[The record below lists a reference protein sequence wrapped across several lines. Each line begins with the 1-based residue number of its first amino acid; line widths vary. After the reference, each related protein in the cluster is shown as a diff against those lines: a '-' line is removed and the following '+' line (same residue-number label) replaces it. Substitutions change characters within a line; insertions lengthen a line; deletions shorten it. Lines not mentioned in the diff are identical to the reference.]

1 MKWIVM
7 GLLATVLAA
16 VLFVLAPALSNMTA
30 LAVEGA
36 KTVEDRLA
44 EYGPAVEDRLRP
56 KFQEAGCAYPP
67 ARLALLAF
75 KEEKTLEV
83 YTPDRQGNWRR
94 VAVYPILATSGHLG
108 PKLREGDY
116 QVPEGVYPV
125 TFLNANSRF
134 HLSLRLGYPNTY
146 DRAKARAEGRENLG
160 GDIMIHGNAVSIG
173 CLAMGDPAAEDLF
186 ILAARAGIAQ
196 TEVVIAPVDFR
207 KRGLPEALPPMPEWT
222 GELYRALRA
231 KLEEFPVQ
239 P

>member
-1 MKWIVM
+1 M
-7 GLLATVLAA
+7 GLFAVVLAA
-16 VLFVLAPALSNMTA
+16 VLFVLEPALSNMTA
-30 LAVEGA
+30 LAVEGS

-44 EYGPAVEDRLRP
+44 EHGPAVEARLRP
-56 KFQEAGCAYPP
+56 KFREAGCAYPP

-75 KEEKTLEV
+75 KEEKKLEV
-83 YTPDRQGNWRR
+83 YAPDGRGNWRC
-94 VAVYPILATSGHLG
+94 VASYPILAASGHLG

-116 QVPEGVYPV
+116 QVPEGIYPV

-134 HLSLRLGYPNTY
+134 HLSLRLGYPNEH

-186 ILAARAGIAQ
+186 VLAARAGLPQ

-207 KRGLPEALPPMPEWT
+207 KRKLPEPMPPLPAWA
-222 GELYRALRA
+222 GELYRILES
-231 KLEEFPVQ
+231 KLKEFPAQ
-239 P
+239 EG